1 MKVPCRFTWRT
12 WSAPPGSSVGRC
24 GPSSHRVVDED
35 VETAVLLDHL
45 ADDALAIL
53 VPADVALVDRRA
65 HAGVTLEEALR
76 RDRRARVAGRDAD
89 AGRDEALRDPSPIP
103 GTPPVTSATW
113 PARPPLCVALGT
125 GVILRRSDAGMQE
138 PACARDS
145 CRSSLEPTPSARSC
159 GEQLLVA
166 ALLVARR
173 LLLRLAPLRRA
184 SAICTGLTMK
194 KTARPIAMN
203 WIRSVMNAP

>member
-1 MKVPCRFTWRT
+1 MQVHLEDVVPLLR
-12 WSAPPGSSVGRC
+12 AH
-24 GPSSHRVVDED
+24 PSDGAVHRHTCVVDED
-35 VETAVLLDHL
+35 VEIGRALDHL

-89 AGRDEALRDPSPIP
+89 AGRREALRDRARSPDTA
-103 GTPPVTSATW
+103 GHERDVA
-113 PARPPLCVALGT
+113 ARPPLCVVGT

-138 PACARDS
+138 PRVLFAVPRSNRRLARAQ
-145 CRSSLEPTPSARSC
+145 R

-194 KTARPIAMN
+194 KKTARPIAMN